1 MVPAIF
7 DTGVHIPLIA
17 LRPSVSAGVGYS
29 MQRAVVGQSASF
41 RHSFEQKLP
50 VTPVAAMQSE
60 SSAQRIPSAGSG
72 EQSAPNASPA
82 GFASTQ
88 VSWKPSPL
96 DSSGPRVQVRRPH
109 RESAPDSG

>member
-7 DTGVHIPLIA
+7 DAGVHIPINA

-29 MQRAVVGQSASF
+29 MHRAVVGQSASF
-41 RHSFEQKLP
+41 RHIFEQKLP
-50 VTPVAAMQSE
+50 VKPVAATQSE

-88 VSWKPSPL
+88 VS
-96 DSSGPRVQVRRPH
+96 
-109 RESAPDSG
+109 